1 MKNAIEKKKITEIK
15 KNTETFCA
23 HITIKIR
30 RKNPKKKI
38 FVSLFVTCNFFWSS
52 NYYYYL

>member
-30 RKNPKKKI
+30 RKKTEEENI
-38 FVSLFVTCNFFWSS
+38 CFSLCN
-52 NYYYYL
+52 L